1 MSKDNMYSEEQI
13 GAFTDGELEPEEQS
27 QILAESERC
36 PELDQQLCQS
46 RKLKE
51 LVQHAYREI
60 PQVRPRETRGLRR
73 KGLLSL
79 AAAALVLLAVGLA
92 AGWLV
97 SQSYQSHA
105 GQATMTAHTSP
116 VGQENWLLHV
126 SSPDP
131 ATMQRALDR
140 ARKLMADPAAHV
152 EVVANEGGVNML
164 RSDTTPFAKEI
175 RELSEQDVLFFACS
189 RAIQRL
195 EEQGVHV
202 KLVPEANTHYSA
214 LDRVVLRMQ
223 QGWTYEKI

>member
-60 PQVRPRETRGLRR
+60 PEARVRETRGMRR

-79 AAAALVLLAVGLA
+79 AAAALLLFAVGLA
-92 AGWLV
+92 AGWFV
-97 SQSYQSHA
+97 SQSYRAHA
-105 GQATMTAHTSP
+105 GQTTMTAHTSP
-116 VGQENWLLHV
+116 IGQESWLLHV

-140 ARKLMADPAAHV
+140 AKKLMANPTARV
-152 EVVANEGGVNML
+152 EVVANEGAVNML
-164 RSDTTPFAKEI
+164 RRDMTPFSKEI

-202 KLVPEANTHYSA
+202 NLVPEANTDYSA